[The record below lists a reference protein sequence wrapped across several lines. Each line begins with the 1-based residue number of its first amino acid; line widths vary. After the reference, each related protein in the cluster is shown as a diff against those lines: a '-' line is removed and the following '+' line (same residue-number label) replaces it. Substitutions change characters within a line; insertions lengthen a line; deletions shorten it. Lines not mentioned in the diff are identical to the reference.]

1 MADKDQLTPEE
12 IAALRKMLE
21 QDERVAWFW
30 ASVRRWAAG
39 AAAVLAALVAF
50 RADVQAAIQWMFRG
64 SP

>member
-12 IAALRKMLE
+12 IAAVRKMLE

-39 AAAVLAALVAF
+39 VAAVLAALVAF
-50 RADVQAAIQWMFRG
+50 RSDVQAAIQWMFRG